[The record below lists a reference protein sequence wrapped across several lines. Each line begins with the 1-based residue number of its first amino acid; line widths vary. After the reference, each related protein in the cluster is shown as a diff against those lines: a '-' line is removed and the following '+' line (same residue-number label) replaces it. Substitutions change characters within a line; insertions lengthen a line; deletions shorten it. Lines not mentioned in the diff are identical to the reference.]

1 MAFHWGIHG
10 NFPEAISPG
19 GNRSHTKGCFP
30 VGNSHLFMGK
40 TATAVPNMMDVKS
53 RKNALYVKISKTTIL
68 HLRHAIFVH
77 FFKVVA
83 RLRRETSKLHVRF
96 RDDVNRRQQFSS
108 SEVRPRLN
116 VELFTRRTK
125 L

>member
-1 MAFHWGIHG
+1 M
-10 NFPEAISPG
+10 
-19 GNRSHTKGCFP
+19 
-30 VGNSHLFMGK
+30 GNSHLFMGK